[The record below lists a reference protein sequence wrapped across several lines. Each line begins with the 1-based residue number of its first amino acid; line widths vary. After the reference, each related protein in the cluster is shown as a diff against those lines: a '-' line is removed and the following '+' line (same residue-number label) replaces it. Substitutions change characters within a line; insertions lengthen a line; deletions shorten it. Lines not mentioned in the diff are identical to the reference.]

1 MGRLESVFVFYGCTG
16 GGERLR
22 GREEPPLV
30 LLGERGL
37 GRGYSFSFGGGGFS
51 PRPCLTR
58 STFGAIPGSARCCR
72 PPPSATWPKPL
83 SKPLPSAR
91 TRSLCQTT
99 SRCSVSSFSYSRPP
113 FAPDWSD
120 SWD

>member
-37 GRGYSFSFGGGGFS
+37 GRGYSFSFGGDSTLQVCAGREYHGLFS
-51 PRPCLTR
+51 RSSTAAPPRRDPVL
-58 STFGAIPGSARCCR
+58 AAECR
-72 PPPSATWPKPL
+72 HAL
-83 SKPLPSAR
+83 YR
-91 TRSLCQTT
+91 LCEHFPAE
-99 SRCSVSSFSYSRPP
+99 VL
-113 FAPDWSD
+113 AW
-120 SWD
+120 